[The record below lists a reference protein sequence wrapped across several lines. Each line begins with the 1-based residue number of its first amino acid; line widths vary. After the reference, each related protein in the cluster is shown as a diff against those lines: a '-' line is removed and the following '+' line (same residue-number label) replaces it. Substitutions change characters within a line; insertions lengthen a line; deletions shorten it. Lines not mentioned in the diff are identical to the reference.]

1 MKLFEPGK
9 IGKLTLKN
17 RIVMAPMLALV
28 NDPIEGGRVTQRFLD
43 FYIAQAK
50 GGVGMIIT
58 SFMNPSENWEPSF
71 GEPILDSW
79 KSIAWLNDM
88 VTAVHDYGTKL
99 CVQLS
104 AGFGRNLIF
113 NPELPHAQPV
123 CASAVPCHAD
133 PNTIC
138 RPLTKED
145 IQTIIR
151 DYETSV
157 KIITL
162 TGADAIEMHAHAGY
176 IMDQFLT
183 PIWNTRTD
191 EYGGDLKNRF
201 RFTAELIAAIKRA
214 AGDDF
219 PISYRY
225 ALTHCFP
232 EGRGVEEGLEI
243 ARMLEAAGV
252 HALHIDAGSY
262 ETMHWSQPT
271 TTMEPGCLVYL
282 AEMVKKVVNIPVITV
297 GKLGD
302 PRLAEETLQKGKA
315 DFVALGRPLL
325 ADPDWPKKAKEGRLE
340 DINPCVACHDG
351 CLKRVMGGLDVRCTV
366 NPTSTREAELAL
378 TPAETKKDVLVIGGG
393 PAGLEAARVSAKRG
407 HKVTLLEK
415 NWYLGGNLFTSAIPD
430 FKQDYKRL
438 LEYLITQVYK
448 AGVTVRLGHEA
459 TPDLIQKLNT
469 DVVFVAT
476 GAESIIPD
484 YPGMKK
490 AIEAGRAI
498 TAVNL
503 LLGKGKADDPVVIIG
518 GGLVGCETALWL
530 AEQGRKVTVVARH
543 DTLREMFWIN
553 RLDIYEKLDAAD
565 AVIMRYTNV
574 IEITDDGVIV
584 ADKQGDKKTLDAETI
599 VLAVR
604 LEPDRGLLDA
614 LEGTVPEIYA
624 IGDCVDSRL
633 VSDAINEGY
642 RLARLV

>member
-1 MKLFEPGK
+1 M
-9 IGKLTLKN
+9 
-17 RIVMAPMLALV
+17 
-28 NDPIEGGRVTQRFLD
+28 
-43 FYIAQAK
+43 
-50 GGVGMIIT
+50 
-58 SFMNPSENWEPSF
+58 
-71 GEPILDSW
+71 
-79 KSIAWLNDM
+79 
-88 VTAVHDYGTKL
+88 
-99 CVQLS
+99 
-104 AGFGRNLIF
+104 
-113 NPELPHAQPV
+113 
-123 CASAVPCHAD
+123 
-133 PNTIC
+133 
-138 RPLTKED
+138 
-145 IQTIIR
+145 
-151 DYETSV
+151 
-157 KIITL
+157 
-162 TGADAIEMHAHAGY
+162 
-176 IMDQFLT
+176 
-183 PIWNTRTD
+183 
-191 EYGGDLKNRF
+191 
-201 RFTAELIAAIKRA
+201 
-214 AGDDF
+214 
-219 PISYRY
+219 
-225 ALTHCFP
+225 
-232 EGRGVEEGLEI
+232 
-243 ARMLEAAGV
+243 
-252 HALHIDAGSY
+252 
-262 ETMHWSQPT
+262 
-271 TTMEPGCLVYL
+271 
-282 AEMVKKVVNIPVITV
+282 
-297 GKLGD
+297 
-302 PRLAEETLQKGKA
+302 
-315 DFVALGRPLL
+315 
-325 ADPDWPKKAKEGRLE
+325 
-340 DINPCVACHDG
+340 
-351 CLKRVMGGLDVRCTV
+351 
-366 NPTSTREAELAL
+366 
-378 TPAETKKDVLVIGGG
+378 
-393 PAGLEAARVSAKRG
+393 
-407 HKVTLLEK
+407 
-415 NWYLGGNLFTSAIPD
+415 GGNLFTSAIPD
-430 FKQDYKRL
+430 FKQDYRRL

-490 AIEAGRAI
+490 AIEAGRAV